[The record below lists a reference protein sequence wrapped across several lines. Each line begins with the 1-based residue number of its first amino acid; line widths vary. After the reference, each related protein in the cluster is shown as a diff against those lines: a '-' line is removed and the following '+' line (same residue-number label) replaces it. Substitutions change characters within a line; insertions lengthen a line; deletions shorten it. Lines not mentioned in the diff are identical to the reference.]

1 MFFDLCDGISGG
13 FSLVVAC
20 ICLTGCVLVTLFLQV
35 SHVKQINMEMKS
47 LEKQIDSARAG
58 KQLTPPPLPARTG
71 YKARPPSTPRQGG
84 GDDKPPST
92 PRSKMQMK
100 LLTTAETQGQA
111 GRLSPISF
119 ATVEWL
125 ATKIQA
131 WFHGKQ
137 ARLQI
142 RRAAAGG
149 YAQRHD

>member
-1 MFFDLCDGISGG
+1 M
-13 FSLVVAC
+13 VAC

-84 GDDKPPST
+84 GDDKPSST

-111 GRLSPISF
+111 GRLSPVSF
-119 ATVEWL
+119 ATVEWV

-131 WFHGKQ
+131 WFTASKHDSKSGERQ
-137 ARLQI
+137 
-142 RRAAAGG
+142 RAATRSGTIDT
-149 YAQRHD
+149 HILILHPL